1 MSEPDYP
8 DWQTPYAH
16 ANAMKNA
23 QLGVTTEIAAL
34 VATGSPTGTP
44 GGAPIVHNKQSLI
57 LQANAGLGQG
67 RTDSWAGSFLRAGY
81 QFWISA
87 DTTLP
92 SATSMVTVKLKFEDF
107 ASGDILDEE
116 WFSFWA
122 GLQVSSGAPSG
133 DCIVVGRGATR
144 GDRLL
149 VDVKNAAGTGILS
162 YSLAVFEAGTWQER
176 DYQKHRVFAATSSG
190 YNLPSSDI
198 RHGILAA
205 NFFAS
210 QAANTS
216 TAKDQL
222 PLYHGRAML
231 HFDSASLTNDCDLTI
246 SALDD
251 PDVTLATGV
260 SFFGATDVNGKSNI
274 EVSLPAVQCFLT
286 MTNRNA
292 AAKTLKY
299 TLTALDY

>member
-1 MSEPDYP
+1 MTEGDYP
-8 DWQTPYAH
+8 DWNTPYAH

-34 VATGSPTGTP
+34 VASGSPTGQP
-44 GGAPIVHNKQSLI
+44 GGAPIVHNKQSMVI
-57 LQANAGLGQG
+57 QANTGLAQG
-67 RTDSWAGSFLRAGY
+67 GTDNWAGSFLRSGY
-81 QFWISA
+81 LLWLSA

-92 SATSMVTVKLKFEDF
+92 SQTSMFTVKLKFEDF
-107 ASGDILDEE
+107 ASGDILEE
-116 WFSFWA
+116 RWFSLWA
-122 GLQVSSGAPSG
+122 GVQVNSGAPSG
-133 DCIVVGRGATR
+133 DCIVVGRGPTR

-149 VDVKNAAGTGILS
+149 ATVTNAAGTGILS
-162 YSLAVFEAGTWQER
+162 YSLGVWETGAYPER
-176 DYQKHRVFAATSSG
+176 DYVKHRVFAATSSG

-198 RHGILAA
+198 RSGILAA
-205 NFFAS
+205 NFFAGV
-210 QAANTS
+210 ATGTS

-222 PLYHGRAML
+222 PLYHGRALL

-251 PDVTLATGV
+251 PNLTLATGV
-260 SFFGATDVNGKSNI
+260 VFLGTTDVNGKANI
-274 EVSLPAVQCFLT
+274 EVSLPPVQCFLT

-299 TLTALDY
+299 SLTALEY